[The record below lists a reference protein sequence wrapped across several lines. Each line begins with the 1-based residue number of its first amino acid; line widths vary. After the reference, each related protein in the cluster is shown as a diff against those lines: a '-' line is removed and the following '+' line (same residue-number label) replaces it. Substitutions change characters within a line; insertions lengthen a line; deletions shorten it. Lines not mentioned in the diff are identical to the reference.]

1 MTSAIERAHR
11 RKICEPPPH
20 DPWGDQRP
28 AHQVIA
34 RDMPIGLRLK
44 VGDVVKC
51 ALEVLHGELG
61 WLGSTYKG
69 LYEKRAT
76 QGVEGGGRGMY
87 SKYAAGEP

>member
-1 MTSAIERAHR
+1 MTHLSHDLVGQRHRESTLAQNLRA
-11 RKICEPPPH
+11 PPH

-61 WLGSTYKG
+61 WLGS
-69 LYEKRAT
+69 A
-76 QGVEGGGRGMY
+76 
-87 SKYAAGEP
+87 